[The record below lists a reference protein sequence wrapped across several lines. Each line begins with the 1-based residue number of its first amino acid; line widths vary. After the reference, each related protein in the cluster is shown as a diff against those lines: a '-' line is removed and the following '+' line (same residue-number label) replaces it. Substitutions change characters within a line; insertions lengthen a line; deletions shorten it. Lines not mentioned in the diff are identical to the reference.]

1 MISSRMKNQCKKL
14 RAGLVKKTIGKLN
27 SALWLQN
34 HIAAC
39 PRCRGRIA
47 RVARV
52 DFALTLLKSQPHSS
66 DLLTRANISAINV
79 LKHSLRESAKADKLR
94 QAESPNPWRQK
105 CGAHIIPL
113 AKTAACLAVILI
125 IKLGVLSSMDNFCK
139 QGSNAVEHYYARH
152 LGQEY
157 ADEIFSA

>member
-1 MISSRMKNQCKKL
+1 MISLRMKNQCKKL
-14 RAGLVKKTIGKLN
+14 RANLVKKTIGKL
-27 SALWLQN
+27 SSTLWLQN

-52 DFALTLLKSQPHSS
+52 DFALTLLKSQPHSI
-66 DLLTRANISAINV
+66 DLLARANISAINV
-79 LKHSLRESAKADKLR
+79 LKHSLRESPKADKLM
-94 QAESPNPWRQK
+94 QTEPADAWRQK

-139 QGSNAVEHYYARH
+139 QGGNAVEHYYARH

-157 ADEIFSA
+157 ADEIFST

>member
-1 MISSRMKNQCKKL
+1 MKKQCKKL
-14 RAGLVKKTIGKLN
+14 RAGLVKKTIGKL
-27 SALWLQN
+27 SSTLWLQN

-39 PRCRGRIA
+39 PRCRVRIA

-66 DLLTRANISAINV
+66 DLPARANISAINV
-79 LKHSLRESAKADKLR
+79 LKHSLRESPKAEKLR
-94 QAESPNPWRQK
+94 QIESAGAWRQK

-139 QGSNAVEHYYARH
+139 QGSSAVEHYYARH

>member
-1 MISSRMKNQCKKL
+1 MISSRMKNQCRKL
-14 RAGLVKKTIGKLN
+14 RTSLVEKTIGKLN
-27 SALWLQN
+27 RALWLQN

-39 PRCRGRIA
+39 PRCRARIA

-66 DLLTRANISAINV
+66 DLLARANISAISV
-79 LKHSLRESAKADKLR
+79 LKHSLRESPKADKLK
-94 QAESPNPWRQK
+94 QAESPNTWQK

-139 QGSNAVEHYYARH
+139 QGSSAVEHYYARH

>member
-1 MISSRMKNQCKKL
+1 MIRSRMKNRCKKL
-14 RAGLVKKTIGKLN
+14 RANLVKKTIGKLS

-39 PRCRGRIA
+39 PRCRVRIA

-66 DLLTRANISAINV
+66 DLLSRANISAINV
-79 LKHSLRESAKADKLR
+79 LKHSLRESPKAEKLR
-94 QAESPNPWRQK
+94 QIESADTWRQK

-139 QGSNAVEHYYARH
+139 QGSNAVEHYYAKH
-152 LGQEY
+152 LGQDY

>member
-14 RAGLVKKTIGKLN
+14 RTSLVEKTVGKLS

-66 DLLTRANISAINV
+66 DLLTRANISAISV
-79 LKHSLRESAKADKLR
+79 LKHSLRESPKADKLR
-94 QAESPNPWRQK
+94 QTESVNTWQR

-139 QGSNAVEHYYARH
+139 QGSSAVEHYYAKH

>member
-1 MISSRMKNQCKKL
+1 MISSRMKNRCKKL
-14 RAGLVKKTIGKLN
+14 RANLVKKTIGKL
-27 SALWLQN
+27 SSTLWLQD

-39 PRCRGRIA
+39 PRCRMRIA

-66 DLLTRANISAINV
+66 DLLARANISAINV
-79 LKHSLRESAKADKLR
+79 LKHSLRESPKAEKLR
-94 QAESPNPWRQK
+94 QIESADAWRQK

-139 QGSNAVEHYYARH
+139 QGSSAVEHYYARH
-152 LGQEY
+152 LGQDY

>member
-1 MISSRMKNQCKKL
+1 MITSRMKNQCKKL
-14 RAGLVKKTIGKLN
+14 RENLVKKTIGKL
-27 SALWLQN
+27 SRTLWLQN

-66 DLLTRANISAINV
+66 DLLTRANISAISV
-79 LKHSLRESAKADKLR
+79 LKHSLRESPKADKLT
-94 QAESPNPWRQK
+94 QTESTEAWRQK
-105 CGAHIIPL
+105 CGAHIVPL

-139 QGSNAVEHYYARH
+139 QGGNAVEHYYARH

>member
-1 MISSRMKNQCKKL
+1 MISSQMKNRCKKL
-14 RAGLVKKTIGKLN
+14 RTSLVKKTIGKLN

-39 PRCRGRIA
+39 PRCRARIA

-66 DLLTRANISAINV
+66 DLLTRANISAISV
-79 LKHSLRESAKADKLR
+79 LKHSLRESPKADKLR
-94 QAESPNPWRQK
+94 QAESANAWQR
-105 CGAHIIPL
+105 CGAHIVPL

-139 QGSNAVEHYYARH
+139 QGGNAVEHYYARH